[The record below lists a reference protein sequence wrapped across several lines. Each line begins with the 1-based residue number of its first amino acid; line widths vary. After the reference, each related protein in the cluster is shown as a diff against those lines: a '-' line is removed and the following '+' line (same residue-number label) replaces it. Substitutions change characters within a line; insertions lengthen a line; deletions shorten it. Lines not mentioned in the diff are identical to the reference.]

1 MLRARGRAGGNV
13 GDLVVLNGEIFKA
26 LDGGIGDTVAA
37 NGVFQGFVFTGQAG
51 VFVGKAIGID
61 GAFQAVK
68 PLVHFTA
75 AVLLALENTAFHG
88 RTGVFLLQGFQ
99 FDFGIDEARGFA
111 NVSAHAVNFAVKR
124 GKEGFELAATVSYNI
139 ADVARGVI
147 NTVTLVAHGRH
158 DFGNGGTQFGI
169 QLEEALGAGSLRGLR
184 GRDTV
189 MQTDDFLAA
198 HTALVADVFKGL
210 LTGHAQAIPA
220 ATGEQEQNQEDEHEH
235 SFAAKGTV
243 VSFFFAQSQQAGK
256 IHSFVALH
264 KGEQSR
270 DVVHTVF
277 SFLIGVFLNGVTEFV
292 HLPTKVLKVVCHND
306 TPLPMG

>member
-1 MLRARGRAGGNV
+1 MLRGRAGGNV
-13 GDLVVLNGEIFKA
+13 GDLVVLNGEVFKA

-37 NGVFQGFVFTGQAG
+37 NGVFQGFIFTGQAG
-51 VFVGKAIGID
+51 IFVGEAIGID
-61 GAFQAVK
+61 GAFQAIE
-68 PLVHFTA
+68 PLIHFTA

-99 FDFGIDEARGFA
+99 LDFGIDEARGFA
-111 NVSAHAVNFAVKR
+111 NISAHTIDLAVER
-124 GKEGFELAATVSYNI
+124 GKGGFEFAATVSYGI

-147 NTVTLVAHGRH
+147 STVTLVAHGRH

-169 QLEEALGAGSLRGLR
+169 QLEEALSAGGLR

-235 SFAAKGTV
+235 SFAAEGTV
-243 VSFFFAQSQQAGK
+243 VSLFFAQGKQAGK

-270 DVVHTVF
+270 DVVHIVF
-277 SFLIGVFLNGVTEFV
+277 SFLVGVFLNGVTEFV

>member
-1 MLRARGRAGGNV
+1 MLRGRAGGNV
-13 GDLVVLNGEIFKA
+13 GDLVVLNGEVFKA

-37 NGVFQGFVFTGQAG
+37 DGVFQGFVFTGQAG
-51 VFVGKAIGID
+51 IFVGEAIGID
-61 GAFQAVK
+61 GAFQAIE
-68 PLVHFTA
+68 PLIHFTA

-99 FDFGIDEARGFA
+99 FDFGIDEAGGLA
-111 NVSAHAVNFAVKR
+111 NVSAHTVDLAVER
-124 GKEGFELAATVSYNI
+124 GKGGFELAATVTHGVAHI
-139 ADVARGVI
+139 AGGV
-147 NTVTLVAHGRH
+147 NGPVTLVAHGRH

-169 QLEEALGAGSLRGLR
+169 RLEEALSASGLR

-235 SFAAKGTV
+235 SFAAEGTV
-243 VSFFFAQSQQAGK
+243 VPLFFAQGKQAGK

-270 DVVHTVF
+270 DVVHIVF
-277 SFLIGVFLNGVTEFV
+277 SFFIGVFLNGVTEFV